1 MNDALNSVTADR
13 AAQVAFGI
21 IDSLQALPPA
31 EQVAGASMLF
41 QALLRRYR
49 LNPRDILPASGRR
62 LEDALTKNL
71 PNTYALREYLNKE
84 I

>member
-1 MNDALNSVTADR
+1 MNDALTSVSAPR

-21 IDSLQALPPA
+21 IDGLQAVPPA
-31 EQVAGASMLF
+31 EQVAGAAMLF

-49 LNPRDILPASGRR
+49 LNPREVLPASGRR
-62 LEDALTKNL
+62 LEDALTLNT
-71 PNTYALREYLNKE
+71 PQTYALREYLNKE